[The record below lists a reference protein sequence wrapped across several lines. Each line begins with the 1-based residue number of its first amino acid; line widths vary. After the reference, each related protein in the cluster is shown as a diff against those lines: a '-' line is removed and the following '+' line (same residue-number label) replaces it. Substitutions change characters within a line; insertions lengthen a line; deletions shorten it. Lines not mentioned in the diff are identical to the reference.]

1 VTIRREQ
8 VEMRSRA
15 EWREWLQANHQTS
28 AGVWLVT
35 FKQGSAH
42 YFSYAERVEEALCF
56 GWVDSLARGLDDTR
70 SMQLFTPRKPRSNW
84 SGPNKERVARLT
96 SAGLMAPAGQAMVD
110 LARAT
115 GTWTALDDVEA
126 GMEPDELAAALDA
139 APAARRHWDAFPPSA
154 RRMLLGWLVTA
165 RKPETRA
172 RRIGEIVM
180 RAAEN
185 VRANQPRRPTA

>member
-1 VTIRREQ
+1 
-8 VEMRSRA
+8 
-15 EWREWLQANHQTS
+15 
-28 AGVWLVT
+28 VT

-42 YFSYAERVEEALCF
+42 YFSYAERVEESLCF
-56 GWVDSLARGLDDTR
+56 GWVDWLARGLDDTR

-96 SAGLMAPAGQAMVD
+96 AAGMMAPAGQAMVD
-110 LARAT
+110 LAKAS

-126 GMEPDELAAALDA
+126 GVEPDDLAAALDA
-139 APAARRHWDAFPPSA
+139 APAARRHWDAFPPGA
-154 RRMLLGWLVTA
+154 RRELLGWLVTT

-172 RRIGEIVM
+172 RRIGEIVT